1 MSKKPTYYTNQLGNY
16 LYLRQHTQITHEVE
30 CFLSLQFRKP
40 TKAVYH
46 HVLLIPSFQSNSHG
60 AEMEPRSPSY
70 THYREVLS
78 KSCPKINF
86 WYFIELLS
94 HKGNTLIK

>member
-30 CFLSLQFRKP
+30 YFGALKFRKP

-46 HVLLIPSFQSNSHG
+46 HVLLIPSFESTGHSP
-60 AEMEPRSPSY
+60 ETEPRSPSY
-70 THYREVLS
+70 THGREVHS
-78 KSCPKINF
+78 KSCQK
-86 WYFIELLS
+86 
-94 HKGNTLIK
+94 

>member
-1 MSKKPTYYTNQLGNY
+1 MYKKPTYYTNQLGKY

-30 CFLSLQFRKP
+30 CFRALKFRKP

-46 HVLLIPSFQSNSHG
+46 HVLLKPSFKLTGH
-60 AEMEPRSPSY
+60 EPETEPRSPSY

-78 KSCPKINF
+78 KRCQK
-86 WYFIELLS
+86 
-94 HKGNTLIK
+94 